1 MVEPI
6 KNSPELLPLPSRP
19 HQGKD
24 FALIPNI
31 TLRSNHFELVIKGSK
46 LNTIFIYS
54 FSFEPEIP
62 SEQRR
67 RRYAILDAIKAEL
80 EKDLDK
86 FLVSGMNIFSSVKKE
101 EPIFKLIKKETIK
114 GENGQLE
121 QKDIMIK
128 ILLSEERD
136 VGGVSSI
143 KKETGLQFFNILIKK
158 CMRELKF
165 MEIGKNSKFYDKTK
179 TVDFPEHGLEVWKGF
194 KTATDVYKN
203 GLLYTLNDFSS
214 KILRQ

>member
-6 KNSPELLPLPSRP
+6 KNSPELLLLLPSRP

-101 EPIFKLIKKETIK
+101 EPIFKLIKKETI
-114 GENGQLE
+114 
-121 QKDIMIK
+121 
-128 ILLSEERD
+128 
-136 VGGVSSI
+136 
-143 KKETGLQFFNILIKK
+143 TG
-158 CMRELKF
+158 
-165 MEIGKNSKFYDKTK
+165 
-179 TVDFPEHGLEVWKGF
+179 
-194 KTATDVYKN
+194 
-203 GLLYTLNDFSS
+203 
-214 KILRQ
+214 